1 MMIAMAVMDLS
12 FFSEDGE
19 GGDTEQLMSTF
30 RLEL

>member
-12 FFSEDGE
+12 FLGKMIR